1 MLEMIRAYALAELN
15 AQHEYDATAQA
26 HAAYFLHLAET
37 EPDEPM
43 WLAQMAQEHD
53 NLRAVLRWA
62 VAHDARETGLRLC
75 IALWWFWDAYGHWNE
90 GRQWTETMLAAAE
103 HAAPHYRMGALRCVA
118 EFAWKQGDHVHAD
131 KVLKEILTLAQVVN
145 HPAMSAHATMLLGKI
160 ALDQGDVV
168 VADSLLHQSVA
179 MWQSL
184 GDNALVPRLHLGEL
198 ALVMGEYVQARHI
211 LEENLALCEATDD
224 MFFTVV
230 TLRALGE
237 ALIGQGEHQAARK
250 LLREGI
256 AHSQIIDHQRVLV
269 TMLTTFASPLASG
282 SHPQANDVCIAA
294 RIWAA
299 VQVVRDDVGMF
310 VSVGDRVRY
319 EQARTYAQTQVSA
332 NAWSDAW
339 EQGRALSLNQAL
351 TLALSLPPVEL

>member
-1 MLEMIRAYALAELN
+1 
-15 AQHEYDATAQA
+15 
-26 HAAYFLHLAET
+26 
-37 EPDEPM
+37 
-43 WLAQMAQEHD
+43 
-53 NLRAVLRWA
+53 
-62 VAHDARETGLRLC
+62 
-75 IALWWFWDAYGHWNE
+75 
-90 GRQWTETMLAAAE
+90 MLAAAE

-269 TMLTTFASPLASG
+269 TMLTTFASALASG

-310 VSVGDRVRY
+310 VSVGDRIRY
-319 EQARTYAQTQVSA
+319 EKTRAYAQTQVSA
-332 NAWSDAW
+332 NAWIDAW
-339 EQGRALSLNQAL
+339 EQGRRLSLNQVT
-351 TLALSLPPVEL
+351 TLALSLPEIEL